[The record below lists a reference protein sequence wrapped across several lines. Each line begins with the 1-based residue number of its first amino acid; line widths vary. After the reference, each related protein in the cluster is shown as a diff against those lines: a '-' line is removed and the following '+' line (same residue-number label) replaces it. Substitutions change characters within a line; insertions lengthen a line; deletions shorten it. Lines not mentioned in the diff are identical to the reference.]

1 MNIVKDFL
9 FKTTIIIGLFLLLFL
24 NTNRSDAQ
32 VIKRVDPKTE
42 MFTDTLTGFQFE
54 DGVEVCKTANNSLYE
69 PRISKKGNYYRHYC
83 PIINSKTL
91 DKSIYYDYYVA
102 IFGNDQAEKLYA
114 DKLNKKKQ

>member
-1 MNIVKDFL
+1 MNIIKDFL

-69 PRISKKGNYYRHYC
+69 PRISVVNC
-83 PIINSKTL
+83 
-91 DKSIYYDYYVA
+91 
-102 IFGNDQAEKLYA
+102 F
-114 DKLNKKKQ
+114 